1 MGRICSTAGEVIVN
15 KWIAGAAVAAALTLA
30 SPASATVVYDFSGYW
45 EGYGAVSVFITASDF
60 ITLPGV
66 SATLDTCS
74 VALGPCF
81 NVWLEL
87 DGAPPLDVFWVATG
101 TAPNINDVDIGWQFD
116 PGSFASLGTFYS
128 TVNAPGEYGT
138 LVVSELNPAVPEP
151 ATWVMMLLGF
161 GAAGFAFR
169 RRRPAELMFRQAA

>member
-87 DGAPPLDVFWVATG
+87 DGAPPMDVFWVATG